1 MPPLV
6 VMTQYLRD
14 LPLLRMLR
22 ENLGALNRMGLDDF
36 VLFGGQLP
44 GLQQDRIGNRDLP
57 EVMENATAPDRVGGL
72 VTHAQQPCHRF
83 ATLAD
88 TLGVTKRLAIPL
100 VNDATLHDVRVAQ
113 PRV

>member
-44 GLQQDRIGNRDLP
+44 GLQEDRIGNRDLP
-57 EVMENATAPDRVGGL
+57 EVMENATDPDRGGVL
-72 VTHAQQPCHRF
+72 VTHGQQPCHRF
-83 ATLAD
+83 AKFSDPLV
-88 TLGVTKRLAIPL
+88 VTKRLVIPR
-100 VNDATLHDVRVAQ
+100 VNDSD
-113 PRV
+113 